1 MFPFKAYCL
10 GCRAS
15 SHFRCIFYIFQRHR
29 QVIWLSEYL
38 NKMSAYFIFK
48 AYALRSTVASIHPAI
63 LDAFSIFR
71 STAGGGKYLK
81 SNSVDWWIR
90 TSLKRACYTWKT
102 LQILGNTFCT
112 SATLL
117 LCSCRTRAH
126 KPNDASIRTSK
137 KALMPLKP
145 SKFQGPLE
153 KPHKFRLQLSSKYL

>member
-48 AYALRSTVASIHPAI
+48 AYALRSTVASIHPTI

-90 TSLKRACYTWKT
+90 TSLKRPVTREKLCRF
-102 LQILGNTFCT
+102 LEILF
-112 SATLL
+112 AHLL
-117 LCSCRTRAH
+117 HFSCVAVELEPISQTMH
-126 KPNDASIRTSK
+126 QLGHLK
-137 KALMPLKP
+137 KL
-145 SKFQGPLE
+145 
-153 KPHKFRLQLSSKYL
+153 